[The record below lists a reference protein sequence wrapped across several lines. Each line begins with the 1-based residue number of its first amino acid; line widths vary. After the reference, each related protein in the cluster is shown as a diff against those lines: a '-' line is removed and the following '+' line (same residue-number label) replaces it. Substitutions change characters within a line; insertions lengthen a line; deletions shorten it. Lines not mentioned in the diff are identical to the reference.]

1 MINEEKDSKDLN
13 ENFKNNVDLNLMQ
26 YSKER
31 LEKN

>member
-13 ENFKNNVDLNLMQ
+13 EKYKNNVDLNLMQ